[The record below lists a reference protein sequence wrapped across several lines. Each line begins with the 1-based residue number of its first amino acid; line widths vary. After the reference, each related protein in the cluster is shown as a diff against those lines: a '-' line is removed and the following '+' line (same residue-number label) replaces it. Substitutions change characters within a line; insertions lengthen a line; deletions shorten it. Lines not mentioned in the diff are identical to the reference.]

1 MLDTV
6 EKQKVKEITE
16 LLKLRYGR
24 TRIEELEEL
33 MEDRIKFD
41 ANEHENEDEYLFA
54 MEKLIAR
61 KEEMKMTSKEWDSV
75 WMMVETKKKKD

>member
-1 MLDTV
+1 M
-6 EKQKVKEITE
+6 KITE

-24 TRIEELEEL
+24 TRIEELEAL

-61 KEEMKMTSKEWDSV
+61 KEEL
-75 WMMVETKKKKD
+75 